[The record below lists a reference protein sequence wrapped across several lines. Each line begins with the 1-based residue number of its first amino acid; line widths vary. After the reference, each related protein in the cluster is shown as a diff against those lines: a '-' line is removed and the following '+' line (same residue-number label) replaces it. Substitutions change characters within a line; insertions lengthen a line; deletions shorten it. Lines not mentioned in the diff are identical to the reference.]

1 MWVETKGSSNQ
12 KTLIPFGF
20 ENFFLFNAKMKLLLS
35 LINWHKFPI
44 HFIWKYLTSCL
55 CQTKTAKHNP
65 KYFLY
70 KWFYK
75 YISGCSSDVPVKKNL
90 LSIQFN
96 QICLITVWI
105 SGIKVGYVLRVTYI
119 MKLSWLWDM
128 GWIDLVHTKCST
140 NLFLLSLTA
149 LWFVVVCMFV
159 CCFINHPVIIIF
171 LFF

>member
-1 MWVETKGSSNQ
+1 
-12 KTLIPFGF
+12 
-20 ENFFLFNAKMKLLLS
+20 MKLLLS
-35 LINWHKFPI
+35 MINWHNFPI

-70 KWFYK
+70 KGFYK

-105 SGIKVGYVLRVTYI
+105 SGVKVGYVLRVTYI

-128 GWIDLVHTKCST
+128 GKIDIVHTKCST
-140 NLFLLSLTA
+140 NFFLSCLTA
-149 LWFVVVCMFV
+149 VLVCCSISVVCMFV
-159 CCFINHPVIIIF
+159 CCFIIQSTSF
-171 LFF
+171 SSSSSSS